1 MTLVEL
7 LLATALLAVAS
18 VPIMQAAAHGL
29 ETSREVEMRARATLL
44 AQQKMETAIAA
55 ATADF
60 SQNLG
65 GASQSLGN
73 GYLATVVQTT
83 KTSITKAVTVQV
95 GFDTNKNGVL
105 ESSEVL
111 VTFGTL
117 VVDTGG

>member
-7 LLATALLAVAS
+7 LLATVLLGVAA
-18 VPIMQAAAHGL
+18 VPIVQAFAHGL
-29 ETSREVEMRARATLL
+29 ATSREVETRTRAMLL
-44 AQQKMETAIAA
+44 AQQQMETAVAA
-55 ATADF
+55 AMANF

-65 GASQSLGN
+65 AASQNLGG

-83 KTSITKAVTVQV
+83 KTSTTKLVTVQV
-95 GFDTNKNGVL
+95 GFDTNKNNVL
-105 ESSEVL
+105 ETSEVL